1 MQTDNRTDQEIK
13 IAELEL
19 RIKRLETDLAG
30 LRANYY
36 KTPLP
41 VYEPI
46 PYYFHPD
53 FKLKAM

>member
-1 MQTDNRTDQEIK
+1 MTDQEIM
-13 IAELEL
+13 IEELEL
-19 RIKRLETDLAG
+19 RIKRLETDLAV
-30 LRANYY
+30 LKDNYY

-53 FKLKAM
+53 FKLNAT